1 MPPSS
6 IKPLPL
12 PVNLSAD
19 ADSGVKYNDHSV
31 AQLFFQTLHCAM
43 GRSSGYINFQDLA
56 GLAELYQAYMCQIC
70 PRSDVPLS
78 EKNGT
83 DPSTSLRSN
92 LVTTQGIPDTHT
104 SLTAPVTLVPSI
116 PFGSPFFPHKAHTG
130 PVVDNFLTSYFP
142 QSVTAPPTTAKTTE
156 HEKCTVTDSGVG
168 KFSEPTWTGFE
179 YYSSTPPTPSMSSN
193 SPVGPNASGN
203 TYPVTKPP
211 YSYIALI
218 AMAIKYAP
226 GRKITLNGIYRFIM
240 ENFPYYRD
248 NRQGWQNSIRH
259 NLSLNDCFVKLPRD
273 KSRPGKGNYWTLST
287 NADEMFEHGNYRK
300 TGCLG
305 YSLIRVSKVTIEW
318 KCVSPTIVDCLS
330 PFLFNLVINEIT
342 RRTLEGLQNPGVQ
355 IASDENVVD
364 LEYADD
370 IVVIFEQEEKA
381 QGFLDELTKVIPSF
395 GMHFAPKKC
404 KVMLLDM
411 QSLNTPLT
419 IQGEVLEVVERFT
432 YLGSCVSSDCSVT
445 DEVSARMCKVWF
457 AFANLRHLWRQNGV
471 SLNLKGRVYQATV
484 RAVLLYG
491 CETWPIRAAELRRLQ
506 VFDLEF
512 WFNHTLL
519 ESPKS
524 RKKSSKLL

>member
-287 NADEMFEHGNYRK
+287 NADEMFEHGNYRRRK
-300 TGCLG
+300 RRTKANLSQISLTTTRSKLG
-305 YSLIRVSKVTIEW
+305 LPDPRKHRSSESPLRRAKLEERSEGLIRSIADPTFFPLPYSDTMRLAHGVTLSSPLQACMPTCSMTEQVQSAHSIPL
-318 KCVSPTIVDCLS
+318 VSPSQHGIVGLDDS
-330 PFLFNLVINEIT
+330 GPQ
-342 RRTLEGLQNPGVQ
+342 LEELP
-355 IASDENVVD
+355 
-364 LEYADD
+364 L
-370 IVVIFEQEEKA
+370 
-381 QGFLDELTKVIPSF
+381 ELTRFSHYEENIQRSRPS
-395 GMHFAPKKC
+395 AKP
-404 KVMLLDM
+404 
-411 QSLNTPLT
+411 
-419 IQGEVLEVVERFT
+419 
-432 YLGSCVSSDCSVT
+432 SSFKSHSGFNI
-445 DEVSARMCKVWF
+445 E
-457 AFANLRHLWRQNGV
+457 
-471 SLNLKGRVYQATV
+471 
-484 RAVLLYG
+484 
-491 CETWPIRAAELRRLQ
+491 
-506 VFDLEF
+506 DLIG
-512 WFNHTLL
+512 
-519 ESPKS
+519 SPKS
-524 RKKSSKLL
+524 

>member
-1 MPPSS
+1 MALNVSAVAVPPNTSGILSPPSNLQYMSPSS

-19 ADSGVKYNDHSV
+19 TDSGVKYDDYSV
-31 AQLFFQTLHCAM
+31 AQVFFQTLHYAM
-43 GRSSGYINFQDLA
+43 GRSSGYTNFQDLS

-70 PRSDVPLS
+70 PRSDVPSS
-78 EKNGT
+78 EKNGN

-116 PFGSPFFPHKAHTG
+116 PFGSPFFSNQHLIPHTAHTG
-130 PVVDNFLTSYFP
+130 SVADNFLTSYFP
-142 QSVTAPPTTAKTTE
+142 QSASAPSTAVKTTE
-156 HEKCTVTDSGVG
+156 HEKCTATDSSTG
-168 KFSEPTWTGFE
+168 KFSEPIWTGLE

-287 NADEMFEHGNYRK
+287 NADEMFEHGNYRRRK
-300 TGCLG
+300 RRTKANLSQVALTTTRSKPGLPDPRKHRSSESPLRRAKMEDRNEVLVRSIADPTFFPLPYSDTMRLAHSVTLSPPLQGCIPTCPMTEQIQ
-305 YSLIRVSKVTIEW
+305 SAHSIPI
-318 KCVSPTIVDCLS
+318 VSPSQNSWLDDS
-330 PFLFNLVINEIT
+330 APQ
-342 RRTLEGLQNPGVQ
+342 LEELP
-355 IASDENVVD
+355 
-364 LEYADD
+364 L
-370 IVVIFEQEEKA
+370 
-381 QGFLDELTKVIPSF
+381 ELTRFSHYEENIQRSGPS
-395 GMHFAPKKC
+395 AKP
-404 KVMLLDM
+404 
-411 QSLNTPLT
+411 
-419 IQGEVLEVVERFT
+419 
-432 YLGSCVSSDCSVT
+432 SSFKSHSGFNI
-445 DEVSARMCKVWF
+445 E
-457 AFANLRHLWRQNGV
+457 
-471 SLNLKGRVYQATV
+471 
-484 RAVLLYG
+484 
-491 CETWPIRAAELRRLQ
+491 
-506 VFDLEF
+506 DLIG
-512 WFNHTLL
+512 
-519 ESPKS
+519 SPKP
-524 RKKSSKLL
+524 